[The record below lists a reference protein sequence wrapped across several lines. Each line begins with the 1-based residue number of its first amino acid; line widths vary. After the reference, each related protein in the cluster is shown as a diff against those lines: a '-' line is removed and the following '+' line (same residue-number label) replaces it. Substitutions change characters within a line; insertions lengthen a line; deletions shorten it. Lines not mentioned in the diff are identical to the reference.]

1 MDAGVT
7 VPGDEGVGKRAARG
21 QLKPVGA
28 DTQIDKQPLQGENKH
43 QGAEG
48 TKGPDEGGRR
58 ERQAEPPAFPLPTF
72 QPSRGLIVYLSH

>member
-7 VPGDEGVGKRAARG
+7 VPGDEGAGKRTARG

-28 DTQIDKQPLQGENKH
+28 DAQIDKQPLQGESGH
-43 QGAEG
+43 LGAGG
-48 TKGPDEGGRR
+48 TKGPDESGRG
-58 ERQAEPPAFPLPTF
+58 ERQAVPPAFPLPTF